1 MNLDLDGILHVTAIE
16 KETGKS
22 KHITIRNAFAA
33 KSAEEIAGA
42 RKRLEALWAAR
53 EMDFADEDE
62 LEEGDVLDE
71 VGEEAAT
78 AIPAPLELPGRDEAE
93 RLLERSRRLLGRIHA
108 DDVEEAVT
116 LNERIETAI
125 AEDNAGELAEA
136 VTALRELLFF
146 LEAQ

>member
-1 MNLDLDGILHVTAIE
+1 VTAIE

-33 KSAEEIAGA
+33 KSAEEIAAA
-42 RKRLEALWAAR
+42 RRRLEALWAAR
-53 EMDFADEDE
+53 EMDFAAEDE

-108 DDVEEAVT
+108 DDVEEAVA